1 VFGFD
6 PIGSSNPIR
15 DKVHP
20 WRTKLAFHPPS
31 MEMEYSADAIAAAN
45 SIQTVTVRLFLVVRL
60 SIIDLRMPPV
70 HVR

>member
-6 PIGSSNPIR
+6 AIGSSNPIR

-20 WRTKLAFHPPS
+20 LRTKLTFHPPS